1 MESRC
6 ELKEGWEVDFVLDPP
21 QLEAIRGR
29 ARIVWAAEERGRMVA
44 GASIIEL
51 KRADAK
57 RLRRLADPDALEH
70 ARALRMAMAG
80 LLCGLLAVA
89 AEDVLRHR
97 PVILDVM
104 IGLLPEAAAL
114 TLMGVAVIVAF
125 RLK

>member
-21 QLEAIRGR
+21 QLEPIRGR

-57 RLRRLADPDALEH
+57 RLRRLADPDAMEH
-70 ARALRMAMAG
+70 ARASRMALAG

-97 PVILDVM
+97 PVVLDVM

-114 TLMGVAVIVAF
+114 MLMGLAVIVAF